1 MNWKLELHELIEST
15 MAFANEIKRGQ
26 PIPLPDALG
35 TVEQALADTL
45 TPIPPPT
52 MIAPAVLPVSQR
64 EEIRERVS
72 IFKAHQERMT
82 REREEYYL
90 QVKARMLAPV
100 DPNPR

>member
-1 MNWKLELHELIEST
+1 MNWKLEVHELIEST

-26 PIPLPDALG
+26 PIPLPVALG
-35 TVEQALADTL
+35 TVEQALADTS
-45 TPIPPPT
+45 TPIPPPA
-52 MIAPAVLPVSQR
+52 MIAPTASLVSQR
-64 EEIRERVS
+64 EEIRERVR

-100 DPNPR
+100 DPNPC